1 VEGGLSGNASKLER
15 ALTDLRGVRG
25 ARVDVDEGEVK
36 TVRVLVVPERDDERR
51 ERDVRRLAFST
62 LGRPLEPD
70 RIQVLSATEV
80 GDAPEVHPLQR
91 RKLSSLT
98 IERTGNRFSVRI
110 TLELGGDVLV
120 GESEGPAVSRFEQR
134 VVARATLEGVG
145 ELLDFTT
152 ELESVEFLQ
161 VGDSEVSIVALSTP
175 HGYLTGSAMVKLD
188 RYEAIARATLDALNR
203 FTIGRGDRDPV

>member
-1 VEGGLSGNASKLER
+1 LER

-25 ARVDVDEGEVK
+25 ARVDVDQDGVK
-36 TVRVLVVPERDDERR
+36 SIRVLVVPERDDERT

-62 LGRPLEPD
+62 IGKPLDPD
-70 RIQVLSATEV
+70 RIQVLSATETTE
-80 GDAPEVHPLQR
+80 DKTAQR

-98 IERTGNRFSVRI
+98 IERTGDRFSVRV

-134 VVARATLEGVG
+134 VVARATLDGVA

-161 VGDSEVSIVALSTP
+161 VGDSEVAIAALSTP
-175 HGYLTGSAMVKLD
+175 QGYLTGSAMVKLD

-203 FTIGRGDRDPV
+203 FTIGSGDRDPV